1 MAVKTYKVVAARG
14 EKYWVLTVPEV
25 PGVFSQARNLAEVE
39 PMIRDALSLGL
50 EVEPNSFGVDVDV
63 ALPSDELAE
72 LRNIRVARIEA
83 ARLQRETADRAKAL
97 VARLE
102 SEGLSRR
109 DISEVLGVSQQRV
122 SQLAA

>member
-1 MAVKTYKVVAARG
+1 MTTYRVVAQRG

-25 PGVFSQARNLAEVE
+25 PGVFSQARNLREVE

-50 EVEPNSFGVDVDV
+50 EVPPDSFAVDVEV
-63 ALPSDELAE
+63 ELPKDELAE
-72 LRNIRVARIEA
+72 LRAIKA
-83 ARLQRETADRAKAL
+83 AQAQALSLQRETAVRSKEL

-102 SEGLSRR
+102 SEGLTKR
-109 DISEVLGVSQQRV
+109 DIGQVLGVSQQRV